1 MMKVKNNLIL
11 RAITGAIFV
20 AALVGIPFLGQSA
33 FFYLF
38 GLIALGAVM
47 EFTKLVNQSGE
58 AELSK
63 VSVFI
68 GTVIVYTIFAMTA
81 EEKAIPEYLIMAFVI
96 LMILVF
102 IGELYRRK
110 KSPVNNMAYWIFA
123 QMYVTVPFGL
133 INLLAN
139 PMTDSIQGYSP
150 LLPLAMF
157 TFIWSTD
164 TGAYCVGSMIGRRK
178 LFPRISPNKSWEGAI
193 GGVVIAMVAGFIF
206 SRFFDVM
213 NAYEWIGMAFVV
225 AVSGTFGDLAESLL
239 KRTWGIKDSGNIL
252 PGHGGFLDRFDS
264 SLFAIPVSVVYL
276 HIILAF

>member
-47 EFTKLVNQSGE
+47 EFTRLVNQSGE

-68 GTVIVYTIFAMTA
+68 GTVIIYSILDIIA
-81 EEKAIPEYLIMAFVI
+81 EEKNVPEFLLMLPVI
-96 LMILVF
+96 IVICVF
-102 IGELYRRK
+102 ISELYRRK

-133 INLLAN
+133 INMLAN
-139 PMTDSIQGYSP
+139 PMADSIQGYSP

-213 NAYEWIGMAFVV
+213 NVYEWIGMAFVV

>member
-1 MMKVKNNLIL
+1 MKVKNNLIL

-47 EFTKLVNQSGE
+47 EFTRLVNRSGE
-58 AELSK
+58 ADLSK

-68 GTVIVYTIFAMTA
+68 GTVIVYSIFAMTA
-81 EEKAIPEYLIMAFVI
+81 EEKAVPEYLVMIFVLLI
-96 LMILVF
+96 ICVF
-102 IGELYRRK
+102 IGELYRKK

-213 NAYEWIGMAFVV
+213 NVYEWIGMAFAV